1 MTCCAFVTVLPDHQ
15 TSHTIKLFTLPS
27 LGKVLDLD
35 NLCLQLVTE
44 ELIISDGAKYCLYG

>member
-44 ELIISDGAKYCLYG
+44 GLIISDGAK